1 MGKNRELI
9 KKFRDYADIADASYA
24 MLHWVFENEENEIYD
39 NLLGM
44 NRWHFADNIALS
56 DKTTENDRYLLNNE
70 KIGANKNTA
79 YARCIEARFMQ
90 DVVFKKGTFFDD
102 KIDNDPKNIPLNAT
116 LSLRTITFTNRYEL
130 LAHQPNTKYGFSATL
145 FEDKG
150 ELIDKATNT
159 RKVVPK
165 DSKYIL
171 VFRGTEIGAD
181 DISIDIVLATNG
193 IPMQCYEVARFY
205 EKQVKPKIK
214 NSKLIVV
221 GHSLGGYLAQSF
233 CFMYPERV
241 AELYTYNA
249 PGLLGAWNKT
259 LAQILRDGAETALM
273 VGGVSAII
281 KNIAK
286 ITITKYVGYSF
297 LISIGVI
304 SLKVKI
310 TYEDLIPKELQE
322 YKGIINYLIKNIK
335 DAEDRDGV
343 YMPYPL
349 NKNNHYHIE
358 ATDRLDFKSHMSNT
372 SYYVNLIQHLGTDI
386 AGNYYPIYLGFNGL
400 DSHFL
405 APMLKTL
412 YFYSYLLE
420 LDSNYDKVKDK
431 SLSECIEYCNKFMN
445 DIKIHLETFVI
456 TTNKN
461 NKRSF
466 EIKNGPFTPFRD
478 SPKEMDFLEIFL
490 SRVAVIIGK
499 SNQEL
504 SMQGKSYYTSS
515 MQPII
520 PKESI
525 IDFITTLSNDGYYMS
540 ILDKEYFAEIRKKC
554 DYINNINN
562 VGYKACL
569 AEYRNFIII
578 NKNNQTIENKD
589 NLGSI
594 YGYNSSVYRAVHN
607 RWCET
612 SLGSHCKIIQGLYY
626 GGKAT
631 MIAVK
636 GA

>member
-1 MGKNRELI
+1 
-9 KKFRDYADIADASYA
+9 
-24 MLHWVFENEENEIYD
+24 
-39 NLLGM
+39 
-44 NRWHFADNIALS
+44 
-56 DKTTENDRYLLNNE
+56 
-70 KIGANKNTA
+70 
-79 YARCIEARFMQ
+79 
-90 DVVFKKGTFFDD
+90 
-102 KIDNDPKNIPLNAT
+102 
-116 LSLRTITFTNRYEL
+116 
-130 LAHQPNTKYGFSATL
+130 
-145 FEDKG
+145 
-150 ELIDKATNT
+150 
-159 RKVVPK
+159 
-165 DSKYIL
+165 
-171 VFRGTEIGAD
+171 
-181 DISIDIVLATNG
+181 
-193 IPMQCYEVARFY
+193 MQCYELARFY
-205 EKQVKPKIK
+205 EEQIKKHLDYKQ
-214 NSKLIVV
+214 KLIIV

-233 CFMYPERV
+233 CFMYPDRV
-241 AELYTYNA
+241 AELYTFNS
-249 PGLLGAWNKT
+249 PGLLGAWNKDFIDDLLSGFEIAT
-259 LAQILRDGAETALM
+259 YV
-273 VGGVSAII
+273 VGGAG
-281 KNIAK
+281 IARK
-286 ITITKYVGYSF
+286 IGFKLLTKSPTT
-297 LISIGVI
+297 
-304 SLKVKI
+304 LKVMAVLGLLSLTINIKYA
-310 TYEDLIPKELQE
+310 TWIPKELQK
-322 YKGIINYLIKNIK
+322 YSGIIKYLIKNIK
-335 DAEDRDGV
+335 DSESREGK

-349 NKNNHYHIE
+349 DKNNHYHIE
-358 ATDRLDFKSHMSNT
+358 ATNLLDFEKHMSDT
-372 SYYVNLIQHLGTDI
+372 TFYVNLIQHLGTDI
-386 AGNYYPIYLGFNGL
+386 AGNYYPIYLGNEL
-400 DSHFL
+400 SNSHFL
-405 APMLKTL
+405 APMLNIL

-466 EIKNGPFTPFRD
+466 EIKNGPFTLFRD

-515 MQPII
+515 MQPTI

-525 IDFITTLSNDGYYMS
+525 IDFVTTLSNDGYYMS

-554 DYINNINN
+554 DDINNINN

-578 NKNNQTIENKD
+578 NKNNQIIENKD

-607 RWCET
+607 KWCET

>member
-1 MGKNRELI
+1 MTNKEMITRF
-9 KKFRDYADIADASYA
+9 KDMADIADASYA
-24 MLHWVFENEENEIYD
+24 MLHYVFENIDSVFKSKKWEE
-39 NLLGM
+39 
-44 NRWHFADNIALS
+44 ADNITNR
-56 DKTTENDRYLLNNE
+56 DKTIENDKYLNGNIILPNS
-70 KIGANKNTA
+70 NTA
-79 YARCIEARFMQ
+79 YARAIESRFQ
-90 DVVFKKGTFFDD
+90 KDIVIEKGTFVDD
-102 KIDNDPKNIPLNAT
+102 KLGDSPKMVSVARE
-116 LSLRTITFTNRYEL
+116 LSQRTKNFVNRYKLIE
-130 LAHQPNTKYGFSATL
+130 HQPNADYGFSATL
-145 FEDKG
+145 FKDT
-150 ELIDKATNT
+150 KATS
-159 RKVVPK
+159 K
-165 DSKYIL
+165 DSEYIL
-171 VFRGTEIGAD
+171 AIRGTEITLED
-181 DISIDIVLATNG
+181 LSIDITLARNG
-193 IPMQCYEVARFY
+193 IPMQCYELARFY
-205 EKQVKPKIK
+205 EEQIKKHLDYKQ
-214 NSKLIVV
+214 KLIIV

-233 CFMYPERV
+233 CFMYPDRV
-241 AELYTYNA
+241 AELYTFNS
-249 PGLLGAWNKT
+249 PGLLGAWNKDFIDDLLSGFEIAT
-259 LAQILRDGAETALM
+259 YA
-273 VGGVSAII
+273 VGGAG
-281 KNIAK
+281 IARK
-286 ITITKYVGYSF
+286 IGFKLLTKSPTT
-297 LISIGVI
+297 
-304 SLKVKI
+304 LKVMAVLGLLSLTINIKYA
-310 TYEDLIPKELQE
+310 TWIPKELQK
-322 YKGIINYLIKNIK
+322 YSGIIKYLIKNIK
-335 DAEDRDGV
+335 DSESREGK

-349 NKNNHYHIE
+349 DKNNHYHIE
-358 ATDRLDFKSHMSNT
+358 ATNLLDFEKHMSDT
-372 SYYVNLIQHLGTDI
+372 TFYVNLIQHLGTDI
-386 AGNYYPIYLGFNGL
+386 AGNYYPIYLGNEL
-400 DSHFL
+400 SNSHFL
-405 APMLKTL
+405 APMLNVL

-466 EIKNGPFTPFRD
+466 EIKNGPFTLFRD

-515 MQPII
+515 MQPTI

-525 IDFITTLSNDGYYMS
+525 IDFVTTLSNDGYYMS

-554 DYINNINN
+554 DDINNINN

-578 NKNNQTIENKD
+578 NKNNQIIENKD

-607 RWCET
+607 KWCET